1 MKLPPR
7 PRRRT
12 VGVIC
17 ALVIVVCLTSV
28 AAVGFLRSNAEP
40 KDSDS
45 VAVVQAAFER
55 LAERPFS
62 VRTAFTSDIT
72 GEGTTPPADATFAT
86 GDVDLRTHHSTLT
99 EAASSDMAAARV
111 PQAVVVD
118 DVAFMFVGV
127 DATGAPIL
135 VSSDRADR
143 AGLVAVLPPMA
154 VLQDLPSW
162 VSEAA
167 VPGKYLGQRKGVS
180 HWSVKLD
187 SAAMEELTSRLVS
200 QISNDNERA
209 AATLALQNNELRY
222 VPSGEV
228 HVWVD
233 KSGNVKRVAVELT
246 LGEGTP
252 SGESTGALS
261 WYITGTPDK
270 VTAKKPAGDHVG
282 IAEALKKIEDAAAA
296 LNPAGPTD
304 PAKPAGPGQ

>member
-1 MKLPPR
+1 
-7 PRRRT
+7 
-12 VGVIC
+12 
-17 ALVIVVCLTSV
+17 
-28 AAVGFLRSNAEP
+28 
-40 KDSDS
+40 
-45 VAVVQAAFER
+45 
-55 LAERPFS
+55 
-62 VRTAFTSDIT
+62 
-72 GEGTTPPADATFAT
+72 
-86 GDVDLRTHHSTLT
+86 
-99 EAASSDMAAARV
+99 MAAARV